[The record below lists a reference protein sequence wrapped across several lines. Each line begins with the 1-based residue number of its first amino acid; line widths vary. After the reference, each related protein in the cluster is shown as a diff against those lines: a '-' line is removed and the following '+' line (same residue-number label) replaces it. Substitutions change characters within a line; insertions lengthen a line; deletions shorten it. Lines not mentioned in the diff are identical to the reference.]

1 MSVGT
6 NITKLERVKRASSW
20 GGSVIMYE
28 GKACLAKCLFVSQ

>member
-20 GGSVIMYE
+20 GGGQLLCMR
-28 GKACLAKCLFVSQ
+28 GKPA